1 MACCVLLWQTKNYK
15 QCFMSE
21 VHSISSNTT
30 KKKSKEAVKHE
41 LLNSLKENEDEK
53 EPGLDISPRSKTRG
67 L

>member
-1 MACCVLLWQTKNYK
+1 
-15 QCFMSE
+15 MSE

-30 KKKSKEAVKHE
+30 NKKSKEAVKHE